1 MSSIYNRM
9 VEQADQ
15 LAKDRVERNAEIA
28 RLKAENQQLATE
40 RDGAEKAGRAEAERF
55 MAQLDEVR
63 AENQRLREAPKAA
76 LTRLENVDGNLLL
89 TIHDAQVILR
99 EALAGDAE

>member
-1 MSSIYNRM
+1 MSGHVPIPEAWWL
-9 VEQADQ
+9 VLD
-15 LAKDRVERNAEIA
+15 ERDK
-28 RLKAENQQLATE
+28 LKAEN
-40 RDGAEKAGRAEAERF
+40 R
-55 MAQLDEVR
+55 
-63 AENQRLREAPKAA
+63 RLREAPKAA